1 MAELNVQVGN
11 LWCVDLFL
19 GICFLKSYRL
29 NSTFLPQDKVSSFAG
44 MSPQEL
50 LKETQRAA
58 GDDRLT
64 QWHEQLVKSGN
75 DLKELKQVIQ
85 IFLFS
90 PVAFTEICLFRRNK
104 LPMMPV
110 GLRLSNA

>member
-1 MAELNVQVGN
+1 MSKLVTSGMLIYLSIVSS
-11 LWCVDLFL
+11 
-19 GICFLKSYRL
+19 KPYSP

-64 QWHEQLVKSGN
+64 QWQSQLIKAGN
-75 DLKELKQVIQ
+75 DLKELKQVNKLFPF
-85 IFLFS
+85 FLR
-90 PVAFTEICLFRRNK
+90 FTET
-104 LPMMPV
+104 
-110 GLRLSNA
+110 SSS